1 MPAHLTIERN
11 HNYIENT
18 FFLHFAIVVS
28 AVNIAPNLKKKMLQ
42 ERKRS
47 TKLHSKPFLVE
58 TNAACFSHFE
68 SMRLNASARSHR
80 LD

>member
-28 AVNIAPNLKKKMLQ
+28 AVNIAPNLKKKKCYKSVKGAPNYIQNL
-42 ERKRS
+42 
-47 TKLHSKPFLVE
+47 F
-58 TNAACFSHFE
+58 
-68 SMRLNASARSHR
+68 
-80 LD
+80 